1 MTTGSSGR
9 SSLSAEAGIA
19 EMLKVVDTLLII
31 ARVACI
37 DLVVKEGLI
46 NLDFAD
52 VLRIGSSC
60 FDWSLA
66 RVSLW
71 VLLVILFILRTKYSY
86 GIANG
91 CEGMVPLRNVRD
103 Q

>member
-37 DLVVKEGLI
+37 SDLVVKEGLI
-46 NLDFAD
+46 DLDFAD
-52 VLRIGSSC
+52 VLRIGSSY
-60 FDWSLA
+60 FDWSLL
-66 RVSLW
+66 VFPLW
-71 VLLVILFILRTKYSY
+71 VLLVSLFILRTKYS
-86 GIANG
+86 
-91 CEGMVPLRNVRD
+91 
-103 Q
+103 

>member
-37 DLVVKEGLI
+37 SDLV
-46 NLDFAD
+46 
-52 VLRIGSSC
+52 
-60 FDWSLA
+60 A
-66 RVSLW
+66 RLSLW
-71 VLLVILFILRTKYSY
+71 VLLVSLFILRTKYSY

-91 CEGMVPLRNVRD
+91 CEGMVPLGNVRD